1 MPTMAHGRLDL
12 GGRCLL
18 LVIHGREPPT
28 GPEWDA
34 WLDVLRADAA
44 ERSGD
49 FSRSSNLV
57 LSDGGGPS
65 TAQRTEVNNIVAVA
79 KVEPRVALVTESV
92 VVRTLARGLSLF
104 NSSFA
109 VFEPASF
116 RRAVSHVG
124 LGGHEAA
131 VLDALRT
138 LEAKAFGAGASR
150 TLAAIR

>member
-12 GGRCLL
+12 DGRSLL
-18 LVIHGREPPT
+18 FVLHGREPPT
-28 GPEWDA
+28 DAEWDG
-34 WLDVLRADAA
+34 WLGVLRAEAA
-44 ERSGD
+44 ARSGD

-79 KVEPRVALVTESV
+79 TVEPRVALVTESV

-104 NSSFA
+104 NPSFA
-109 VFEPASF
+109 VFDPASF
-116 RRAVSHVG
+116 RRAVIHVG

-131 VLDALRT
+131 VLEALRS
-138 LEAKAFGAGASR
+138 LEAKAFGAGANR